1 VLGDRPG
8 DPNVDMMRGF
18 PRQGPGRGGE
28 PVGGVWAGRGSR
40 MKEKEKKAKGKRE
53 NTGAGTRCR
62 QKICER
68 KISRNLHRQNI

>member
-1 VLGDRPG
+1 
-8 DPNVDMMRGF
+8 
-18 PRQGPGRGGE
+18 
-28 PVGGVWAGRGSR
+28 